1 MFRTLAVLLLA
12 MISYFSLKSWLA
24 PARPAA
30 RKPVP
35 RPEDGARPGGF
46 DPRGSGEM
54 VRDPVCGTYI
64 EETTAVTELVDGR
77 SVYFCSPACRDRFLA
92 GAREA

>member
-1 MFRTLAVLLLA
+1 MFRTLAVLVLA

-24 PARPAA
+24 PARSVA
-30 RKPVP
+30 RKPAP
-35 RPEDGARPGGF
+35 QPEDGASPAGF
-46 DPRGSGEM
+46 DPRVSGEM

-64 EETTAVTELVDGR
+64 EETTAVTEVVEGR
-77 SVYFCSPACRDRFLA
+77 CVHFCSPACRDRFLA